1 VTWAIIQQ
9 VGGQAASYVTFLVLA
24 LLLRP
29 EEIGVVAMAN
39 AWLAIVG
46 GFAEAGLGAA
56 LIQREHL
63 APAHA
68 HSAFVLNLATGVAL
82 AVLGL
87 LLSWPASVFF
97 HSPEVRPVMAV
108 LSIGFVIRSFGLTQS
123 ALLQRRLDFKAL
135 AIRDTLANAAGGV
148 LGVALALGGA
158 GVWSFVGMSLAV
170 ALMSVVLVWRSV
182 DWRPRIGEFSRVRA
196 LELWGYGSRVLG
208 FNLLKAFSQNTDRLL
223 LGHLLGPAAVGSY
236 ALAYRVVVF
245 PVTSFA
251 SAISN
256 HFFPH
261 VARIQTDQNAV
272 RVEYTRYLRIILSI
286 SLPLALAAAVAGG
299 PLLGFVFGPRWTVA
313 ARVMPWLALVA
324 VAWALFSPFGQ
335 LLKGLNR
342 TGGLIIWSASYTVV
356 TSAAL
361 ALGAAGGLEGA
372 AAAFAAANLVLVP
385 VAYWLGKIWVG
396 VTPSV
401 RITLWSP
408 LLAATAGMAT
418 VLGLARI
425 ALTGANALLVGP
437 AVVAGAMVYLVLLLR
452 FAPELDPRGAVAIR
466 ERP

>member
-1 VTWAIIQQ
+1 MTWAIIQQ
-9 VGGQAASYVTFLVLA
+9 IGGQAASYVTFLVLA

-56 LIQREHL
+56 LIQREQL

-68 HSAFVLNLATGVAL
+68 HSAFALNIATGMAL

-135 AIRDTLANAAGGV
+135 AVRDTLANAAGGV
-148 LGVALALGGA
+148 LGIALALGGA

-182 DWRPRIGEFSRVRA
+182 DWRPRISEFSRVHA

-236 ALAYRVVVF
+236 ALAYRVVIF

-261 VARIQTDQNAV
+261 VSRIQADQDAV
-272 RVEYTRYLRIILSI
+272 RLEYTRYLRIILSI

-299 PLLGFVFGPRWTVA
+299 PLVGIVFGPKWAAA

-324 VAWALFSPFGQ
+324 VAWAVFSPFGQ

-342 TGGLIIWSASYTVV
+342 PGGLIIWSASYTLV

-372 AAAFAAANLVLVP
+372 AAAFAAANLLLVP

-401 RITLWSP
+401 RIALWSP
-408 LLAATAGMAT
+408 LLAATAGMAA

-425 ALTGANALLVGP
+425 APHGANALLVGI
-437 AVVAGAMVYLVLLLR
+437 AVVVGAMVYLALLLR
-452 FAPELDPRGAVAIR
+452 FAPELDPREAIAMR

>member
-1 VTWAIIQQ
+1 MTWAILQQ
-9 VGGQAASYVTFLVLA
+9 IGGQAASFVTFLVLA

-39 AWLAIVG
+39 AWLAIIG

-56 LIQREHL
+56 LIQRERL
-63 APAHA
+63 EPAHA
-68 HSAFVLNLATGVAL
+68 HSAFVLNVATGAAL
-82 AVLGL
+82 AMLGL

-97 HSPEVRPVMAV
+97 RSAEVRPVMAV
-108 LSIGFVIRSFGLTQS
+108 LSIGFVIRSFGLTQA

-135 AIRDTLANAAGGV
+135 AVRDTLANAAGGV
-148 LGVALALGGA
+148 LGIVLALAGA
-158 GVWSFVGMSLAV
+158 GIWSYVGMSLAV
-170 ALMSVVLVWRSV
+170 ALASVVLVWRSV
-182 DWRPRIGEFSRVRA
+182 DWRPRIGEFSRAHARD
-196 LELWGYGSRVLG
+196 LWGYGSRVLG
-208 FNLLKAFSQNTDRLL
+208 FNLLRAFSQNTDRLL

-236 ALAYRVVVF
+236 ALAYRVVLF

-261 VARIQTDQNAV
+261 VSRIQADQNAV
-272 RVEYTRYLRIILSI
+272 RLEYTRYLRIILSI

-299 PLLGFVFGPRWTVA
+299 PLLGFVFGPRWAVA

-324 VAWALFSPFGQ
+324 VAWAVFSPFGQ

-342 TGGLIIWSASYTVV
+342 PGGLIIWSASYTVV

-401 RITLWSP
+401 RIALWSP

-452 FAPELDPRGAVAIR
+452 FAPELDPRGAVVLR
-466 ERP
+466 KRP

>member
-1 VTWAIIQQ
+1 MTWAIIQQ
-9 VGGQAASYVTFLVLA
+9 IGGQAASFVTFLVLA

-29 EEIGVVAMAN
+29 EQIGVVAMAN
-39 AWLAIVG
+39 AWLGIIGA
-46 GFAEAGLGAA
+46 FAEAGLGAA

-68 HSAFVLNLATGVAL
+68 HSAFILNIGTGVAL
-82 AVLGL
+82 ALLGL

-97 HSPEVRPVMAV
+97 HSSEVRPVMAV
-108 LSIGFVIRSFGLTQS
+108 LSIGFVIRSFGLTQA

-135 AIRDTLANAAGGV
+135 AVRDTLANAGGGV
-148 LGVALALGGA
+148 LGIALALAGA
-158 GVWSFVGMSLAV
+158 GVWSYVGMSLAV
-170 ALMSVVLVWRSV
+170 ALMSVVLVWRAV
-182 DWRPRIGEFSRVRA
+182 EWRPRIREFSRA
-196 LELWGYGSRVLG
+196 HAQDLWGYGSKVLG

-223 LGHLLGPAAVGSY
+223 LGHLLGAAAVGSY
-236 ALAYRVVVF
+236 ALAYRVVLF

-261 VARIQTDQNAV
+261 VSRIQADQDAV
-272 RVEYTRYLRIILSI
+272 RLEYTRYLRIILSI

-299 PLLGFVFGPRWTVA
+299 PILSMVFGAKWAAA

-324 VAWALFSPFGQ
+324 VAWAVFAPFGQ

-342 TGGLIIWSASYTVV
+342 PGGLIIWSATYTLVS
-356 TSAAL
+356 SAAL
-361 ALGAAGGLEGA
+361 VFGAAGGLEGA

-401 RITLWSP
+401 RIALWSP
-408 LLAATAGMAT
+408 LLAATAGMAA

-425 ALTGANALLVGP
+425 APTGAKALLVGI
-437 AVVAGAMVYLVLLLR
+437 AVVVGALVYLVLLLR
-452 FAPELDPRGAVAIR
+452 FAPELDPRGAIAMR

>member
-9 VGGQAASYVTFLVLA
+9 IGGQAASFVTFLVLA

-29 EEIGVVAMAN
+29 EQIGVVAMAN
-39 AWLAIVG
+39 AWLAIIG
-46 GFAEAGLGAA
+46 AFAEAGLGAA
-56 LIQREHL
+56 LIQREQL

-68 HSAFVLNLATGVAL
+68 HSAFILNIATGVAL
-82 AVLGL
+82 AMLGL

-97 HSPEVRPVMAV
+97 RSPEVLPVMAV
-108 LSIGFVIRSFGLTQS
+108 LSIGFVIRSFGLTQA

-135 AIRDTLANAAGGV
+135 AVRDTLANAGGGV
-148 LGVALALGGA
+148 LGIALALAGA
-158 GVWSFVGMSLAV
+158 GVWSYVGMSLAV

-182 DWRPRIGEFSRVRA
+182 EWRPRISEFSRAHA
-196 LELWGYGSRVLG
+196 LQLWGFGSKVLG

-236 ALAYRVVVF
+236 ALAYRVVLF

-261 VARIQTDQNAV
+261 VSRIQADQNAV
-272 RVEYTRYLRIILSI
+272 RLEYTRYVRIILSI
-286 SLPLALAAAVAGG
+286 SLPLALAAALAGG
-299 PLLGFVFGPRWTVA
+299 PLLGIVFGQRWAAA
-313 ARVMPWLALVA
+313 ARVIPWLALVA
-324 VAWALFSPFGQ
+324 VAWAVFAPFGQ

-342 TGGLIIWSASYTVV
+342 PGGLIIWSASYTVV

-361 ALGAAGGLEGA
+361 ALGSAGGLEGA
-372 AAAFAAANLVLVP
+372 AAAVGAAQPGGVP
-385 VAYWLGKIWVG
+385 HAHRRGQIWVG

-401 RITLWSP
+401 RIALWSP

-425 ALTGANALLVGP
+425 ALAGANALLVGI
-437 AVVAGAMVYLVLLLR
+437 AVAAGVTVYLVLLLR
-452 FAPELDPRGAVAIR
+452 FAPELDPRGAVVMR
-466 ERP
+466 KRP